1 MYLAKLQNLF
11 AADAAKIF
19 VHNCKSTGVGE
30 EEQQPGQQG
39 HGGEDGAGGGG

>member
-1 MYLAKLQNLF
+1 MYLTKLQNLF

-39 HGGEDGAGGGG
+39 GEDGAGRGGGG